1 VVSQDSILL
10 TGTVL
15 DNIGFG
21 REGASREDCISAAKA
36 AAANTFIAKLK
47 DGYDTKIDPS
57 KIKFSG
63 GEKQRLSIARAI
75 LRDSPI
81 LLLDEPT
88 SALDAQSENQIRK
101 ALDELSKN
109 RTTLIIA
116 HRLST
121 ILDADQIIVMDQG
134 KIVDQGTHAEL
145 LERGGIYAEL
155 FNLQFD
161 MSPKNT
167 SEKRNRSFSGTN
179 KSNWSNP
186 LFRLSKFL
194 GL

>member
-1 VVSQDSILL
+1 M
-10 TGTVL
+10 
-15 DNIGFG
+15 
-21 REGASREDCISAAKA
+21 
-36 AAANTFIAKLK
+36 
-47 DGYDTKIDPS
+47 
-57 KIKFSG
+57 
-63 GEKQRLSIARAI
+63 
-75 LRDSPI
+75 LRDAPI

-88 SALDAQSENQIRK
+88 SALDAQSESQIRK

-121 ILDADQIIVMDQG
+121 ILDADQIVVMDQG
-134 KIVDQGTHAEL
+134 KIVDQGTHPEL

-161 MSPKNT
+161 LSPKNDLQNR
-167 SEKRNRSFSGTN
+167 ERSFSGTKKN
-179 KSNWSNP
+179 NWSNP